1 MIFSSLD
8 RMGEVPFKHVV
19 IHGLVRDAQGRKM
32 SKSLGNGVDPLEII
46 EKFGADALRY
56 SLTAGTSPGSD
67 MRYRDE
73 KVESAR
79 NFANK
84 IWNASR
90 FVLMNIDEVPD
101 AIDMDHLDI
110 ADKWILDRLR
120 NVIQEVSKNLEEF
133 ELGLAV
139 GKIYDF
145 IWNEFCDW
153 YIEMAKPR
161 LYDSSKDD
169 KKRAQSILTYVLT
182 DALKLLHPIM
192 PFVTEAVWRNIPGSE
207 GSIMFAQWP
216 GLKQSILLKTNPSIW
231 TRLLKL

>member
-1 MIFSSLD
+1 
-8 RMGEVPFKHVV
+8 
-19 IHGLVRDAQGRKM
+19 
-32 SKSLGNGVDPLEII
+32 
-46 EKFGADALRY
+46 
-56 SLTAGTSPGSD
+56 
-67 MRYRDE
+67 
-73 KVESAR
+73 
-79 NFANK
+79 
-84 IWNASR
+84 
-90 FVLMNIDEVPD
+90 VPD